1 MGGGSAARK
10 GFHPWTGWVGIILCW
25 TSAAVAGNF
34 VEPPVLASSHGVL
47 DLLMIAQPQPVPSI
61 AYTPPGGSAPINPIG
76 WVYQFCQRAAAL
88 PGNVCP
94 PGSATMS
101 PYGGVRWALQQGD
114 ALKLRLVNRLPKQN
128 PVEVDHSSDPGGA
141 NLPLNLTNIH
151 THGLIVPAR
160 AATLKDPTF
169 GDYIFVQIY
178 NPANGTPMPLP
189 SHQDGSIVR
198 GFADYRIDIPAN
210 HPSGLFWFHPH
221 VHGITLN
228 QVSGGLAGIISI
240 GQAGDYARG
249 DLFGAKFPESQV
261 RYLTLKDMQVLA
273 AGTIQFQNGPANVTA
288 GQVLYQEDPT
298 FCAQYPATPAEV
310 RQGSCPGAN
319 NTADEGNNYTGGR
332 WYWSVNGQV
341 YPTINMTSPDGELW
355 RLTNAS
361 GSATYDLQLSND
373 QTQTPMIMQLIS
385 VDGVSIDV
393 PPGTAPGTMVTL
405 GGARFKIVSCPPPP
419 PAGYTS
425 TPVCVSQFAMMPSS
439 RAELWV
445 TYRDAKGNIIPP
457 PKGAT
462 GTFKTVGLTTGP
474 AGDSW
479 PAVDLAAV
487 AFNQSGPRQLTAY
500 ALDIIGD
507 ALAANR
513 PTGIFSAP
521 NPYAKAAPVPANCAA
536 LPAGHHRRIFFG
548 LVDPFNNPNV
558 FGLGYEEVDA
568 RGAVVPGSQIPVT
581 TFNPGTITVCLPLG
595 AGQKPV
601 RETWE
606 LVNLATENH
615 NFHIHQTKFR
625 FVQTAAP
632 ANSPLAPVLDPSVGG
647 GIMEDNV
654 PLVIAT
660 ANTPE
665 VAKLQN
671 GYCTIDQWHN
681 GQCTFKPVIVDI
693 PFSQLGEFV
702 FHCHILDHE
711 DGGMMAKMQ
720 VVPAPY

>member
-114 ALKLRLVNRLPKQN
+114 TLKLRLVNRLPKQN

-405 GGARFKIVSCPPPP
+405 GGARFKIV
-419 PAGYTS
+419 
-425 TPVCVSQFAMMPSS
+425 
-439 RAELWV
+439 
-445 TYRDAKGNIIPP
+445 
-457 PKGAT
+457 
-462 GTFKTVGLTTGP
+462 
-474 AGDSW
+474 
-479 PAVDLAAV
+479 
-487 AFNQSGPRQLTAY
+487 
-500 ALDIIGD
+500 
-507 ALAANR
+507 
-513 PTGIFSAP
+513 
-521 NPYAKAAPVPANCAA
+521 AA
-536 LPAGHHRRIFFG
+536 LPRRPPDIHPPPSASANSLCDGRGSVGRRRNVGSVPRRHVLKRVALPVCPMDSALLVKGLERLQKLASRASCRKRPFCSASLTRCTSFKVAAPWVCCNVSNMPPRSMLDSCLSSPAKMSFAPETPRGGRDARQLLRSKSSPPRPRSKPCRGPARPAFLKRVHLAGEGVRLPEAVAAHLLRNVVCPGQAAHVLACRPHRRRASRSGCGSCRFR
-548 LVDPFNNPNV
+548 PRPT
-558 FGLGYEEVDA
+558 A
-568 RGAVVPGSQIPVT
+568 WRSPRPG
-581 TFNPGTITVCLPLG
+581 
-595 AGQKPV
+595 
-601 RETWE
+601 
-606 LVNLATENH
+606 
-615 NFHIHQTKFR
+615 
-625 FVQTAAP
+625 
-632 ANSPLAPVLDPSVGG
+632 
-647 GIMEDNV
+647 
-654 PLVIAT
+654 
-660 ANTPE
+660 
-665 VAKLQN
+665 
-671 GYCTIDQWHN
+671 
-681 GQCTFKPVIVDI
+681 
-693 PFSQLGEFV
+693 
-702 FHCHILDHE
+702 
-711 DGGMMAKMQ
+711 
-720 VVPAPY
+720 